1 MRCTLSTVAYDL
13 KKQLASK
20 LNERFMIFQG
30 EDFHADT
37 KYLPKDGFKKITERR
52 MEICSNSVVAAD

>member
-1 MRCTLSTVAYDL
+1 
-13 KKQLASK
+13 
-20 LNERFMIFQG
+20 MIFQG

-37 KYLPKDGFKKITERR
+37 KYLPKDGFKKTERR